1 MNLAIFL
8 ENNKKLK
15 PNWRTEIADINNTYE
30 TRIFKRIIYFV

>member
-15 PNWRTEIADINNTYE
+15 PNCLTEIADINNTYE